1 MTLPVK
7 RPSYDTN
14 TWNPFNE
21 IRRMQEYMGQ
31 MFSFSFPMLENR
43 FGTSVLSPVVD
54 IVEEDDKVIIT
65 TDLPGID
72 KENIE
77 LSLRDNSLIIS
88 AGKGKE
94 EETRKEGYIR
104 RERALMRYYREI
116 PLMNGVT
123 ENGATAELKNGVLTI
138 TLPKVKQLA
147 ERRIMIE

>member
-14 TWNPFNE
+14 TWNPFDE
-21 IRRMQEYMGQ
+21 IRRMQEYMEQ
-31 MFSFSFPMLENR
+31 MFSSSFPILDNR
-43 FGTSVLSPVVD
+43 FGTSVLSPFVD
-54 IVEEDDKVIIT
+54 IVEEDDKIIIT

-104 RERALMRYYREI
+104 KERSLMRYYREI

-123 ENGATAELKNGVLTI
+123 ENGASAELNNGVLTI

>member
-88 AGKGKE
+88 AEKGKE

-116 PLMNGVT
+116 PLMNGMT